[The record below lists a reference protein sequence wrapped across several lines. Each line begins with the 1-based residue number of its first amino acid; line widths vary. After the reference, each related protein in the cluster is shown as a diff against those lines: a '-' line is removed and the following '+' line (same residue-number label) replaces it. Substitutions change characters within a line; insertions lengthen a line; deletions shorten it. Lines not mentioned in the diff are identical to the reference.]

1 MYLNKRATG
10 LVKLFILSP
19 ILISLFGCETRLSS
33 VGSQVR
39 DMSGQNVSGCSF
51 IRVVE
56 ASEMWG
62 NSVAGDRRSALNK
75 LRNEVARVGDNAF
88 VIDNFDSN
96 ALQSV
101 VQAEALLC

>member
-1 MYLNKRATG
+1 MQKA
-10 LVKLFILSP
+10 KLIKLLSIPFILVLLSA
-19 ILISLFGCETRLSS
+19 CETRLSS

-75 LRNEVARVGDNAF
+75 LRNEVAKAGGNAF

-96 ALQSV
+96 VLQSV
-101 VQAEALLC
+101 VQAEALRC